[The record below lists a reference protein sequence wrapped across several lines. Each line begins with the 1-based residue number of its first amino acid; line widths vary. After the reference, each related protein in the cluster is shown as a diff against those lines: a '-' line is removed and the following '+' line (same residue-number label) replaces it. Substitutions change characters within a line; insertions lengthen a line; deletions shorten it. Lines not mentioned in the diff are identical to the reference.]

1 MPQPCLK
8 ACVTHMQDDYLLGVF
23 LSEGGQ
29 EGALQQQ
36 EIA

>member
-1 MPQPCLK
+1 MPQLCFK
-8 ACVTHMQDDYLLGVF
+8 ACVTHMQYDYLLGVF

-29 EGALQQQ
+29 EGALHQQ